1 MKFQR
6 LIPVINCQHIKE
18 TLAFYQQA
26 LGYVVL
32 KRENNSQGN
41 PRWLYIKSDNTE
53 LMLID
58 SSDNKPKKP
67 VKSDI
72 ITLYYYTDD
81 VDTRYNFLL
90 AKGFQPGKVTTTDYG
105 MREIILFDPEGNKLI
120 IGQY

>member
-1 MKFQR
+1 MKLQR

-90 AKGFQPGKVTTTDYG
+90 AKGFQPGKVTATDYG